1 MEQAN
6 QPALTPPEILR
17 AAYQAETSGQV
28 AYAAQFF
35 QHLVD
40 YYGRTPEA
48 AEAGVAL
55 RRLGQAPGAA
65 MAASAGKP
73 LSEALASQ
81 PTGRPAYAAP
91 PFSSR
96 HAPAAR
102 PQASR
107 EAIRQPRHAQRRAV
121 AIPQPVRGYKVG
133 RSLAVLTI
141 AAGWLMLAIAIGL
154 AGVNIAIAIG
164 VVRIGTLPPALRE
177 TLPVLIAL
185 LPVSALLLLLGQ
197 VCLAI
202 FRTANATAELVYAL
216 HGHADEDDEHS

>member
-1 MEQAN
+1 M
-6 QPALTPPEILR
+6 P
-17 AAYQAETSGQV
+17 
-28 AYAAQFF
+28 
-35 QHLVD
+35 
-40 YYGRTPEA
+40 
-48 AEAGVAL
+48 
-55 RRLGQAPGAA
+55 RRLFPRGMRRRRAP
-65 MAASAGKP
+65 
-73 LSEALASQ
+73 E
-81 PTGRPAYAAP
+81 
-91 PFSSR
+91 
-96 HAPAAR
+96 
-102 PQASR
+102 ASR

-197 VCLAI
+197 VCLAYSY
-202 FRTANATAELVYAL
+202 RTANATAELVYAL